1 MRFWKMQGGGND
13 FVVIDGVTEPVAL
26 SAGRV
31 RRLCDRR
38 LGVGAD
44 QLLLVEPARTPE
56 EDFRYRIFNADG
68 GEVEQCGN
76 GARAMGKFLFE
87 KGLASRPE
95 VRLRAAKGVITVRE
109 RPDGL
114 LSVDMGAPDFDPA
127 SLPSTCGQLPNID
140 GEWVLSVE
148 GNPVRL
154 RTVSMGNPHAVI
166 RVGSTGD
173 APVTTLGPKVENH
186 RAFPNRTNVEF
197 VETLS
202 PTHVRF
208 RVWARGAGET
218 PCCGS
223 GACAVVA
230 AGVASGALRK
240 DADIHVETPG
250 GTLTVRWAGPGAGVI
265 LSGTVEKVFEGEIEL
280 APQEE

>member
-1 MRFWKMQGGGND
+1 M
-13 FVVIDGVTEPVAL
+13 
-26 SAGRV
+26 
-31 RRLCDRR
+31 
-38 LGVGAD
+38 
-44 QLLLVEPARTPE
+44 
-56 EDFRYRIFNADG
+56 
-68 GEVEQCGN
+68 
-76 GARAMGKFLFE
+76 
-87 KGLASRPE
+87 
-95 VRLRAAKGVITVRE
+95 
-109 RPDGL
+109 
-114 LSVDMGAPDFDPA
+114 
-127 SLPSTCGQLPNID
+127 
-140 GEWVLSVE
+140 
-148 GNPVRL
+148 RL

-208 RVWARGAGET
+208 RVWERGAGET